1 MTLNDDFE
9 IVEPDLAD
17 AELRRIEFSAD
28 RILLTFAL
36 AGDSGLFG
44 LEVVQPLWLNCST
57 DFPQNVV
64 DRVAIFED
72 LRGVEET
79 LPEDVRELLQIRLQE
94 PKSRRS
100 KSTLKVVQIYPV
112 EGIEMICIARDVREA

>member
-17 AELRRIEFSAD
+17 AELRRIEFSTD
-28 RILLTFAL
+28 RILLAFAL
-36 AGDSGLFG
+36 AGGSESFV
-44 LEVVQPLWLNCST
+44 LELVEPFWLNCST

-72 LRGVEET
+72 LRAVEET
-79 LPEDVRELLQIRLQE
+79 LPEDVRELLEIRLQE
-94 PKSRRS
+94 PKLRRS
-100 KSTLKVVQIYPV
+100 KSALKVVQVYPV